1 METISQL
8 ELREKYMQLSKK
20 LLLATEDGKPEEE
33 LYQLHQQIKELEPL
47 LIDIECC
54 NSPDCP

>member
-20 LLLATEDGKPEEE
+20 LLLATEEGKPQQE
-33 LYQLHQQIKELEPL
+33 LDQLHLQIKELEPML
-47 LIDIECC
+47 TTIECC
-54 NSPDCP
+54 DSPDCP